1 MSLQGKRA
9 KTSKGKRFLE
19 ARAPKLQEDLKNV
32 LLLHGGK
39 SSQVLKDVLRDFARV
54 KRGECHRL
62 TRKNPDVRPFEGAKG
77 AGSLEFLAG
86 KADCGS
92 FALGTHSKKRPHNL
106 TLGRFFDGHVY
117 DMVELGVVSF
127 RPLQAFAK
135 VAAQASGQKPCLLF
149 AGAPFEQD
157 PQFRQLR
164 NTLLDVFRGQVVPS
178 YNLVGLDRVLVFV
191 AEGKRVLLRHYRVSF
206 KRSGTRVPRV
216 ELEEMG
222 PRLDLE
228 VRRWQEPAPGVAKLA
243 LPKRDTGEQRKRKNV
258 HRDEFEGQIGKVYV
272 PKQDVETIALKK
284 QKGAKR
290 ARRAEVAAR
299 KAEAQG

>member
-1 MSLQGKRA
+1 MSLQGRKA
-9 KTSKGKRFLE
+9 KTNKGKRFLE

-39 SSQVLKDVLRDFARV
+39 SSQVLKEVLRDVGRV
-54 KRGECHRL
+54 KRGECQRL
-62 TRKNPDVRPFEGAKG
+62 TRKNQGVRPFEGASG
-77 AGSLEFLAG
+77 SSSLEFLAG
-86 KADCGS
+86 KSDCGS

-106 TLGRFFDGHVY
+106 TLGRLFDGHIY
-117 DMVELGVVSF
+117 DLTELGVQGY
-127 RPLQAFAK
+127 RPLKDFAK
-135 VAAQASGQKPCLLF
+135 AAALASGQKPCLLF

-164 NTLLDVFRGQVVPS
+164 NTLLDIFRGMVVPS
-178 YNLVGLDRVLVFV
+178 YNLVGLDRALIFV
-191 AEGKRVLLRHYRVSF
+191 AKEKRVLLRHYHVAF

-216 ELEEMG
+216 ELQEIG

-228 VRRWQEPAPGVAKLA
+228 VRRWQEPAPDVAKLA

-258 HRDEFEGQIGKVYV
+258 HRDELEGQVGKVYV
-272 PKQDVETIALKK
+272 PKQDVDGIALKK

-290 ARRAEVAAR
+290 ARREKAAIR
-299 KAEAQG
+299 KADAQG